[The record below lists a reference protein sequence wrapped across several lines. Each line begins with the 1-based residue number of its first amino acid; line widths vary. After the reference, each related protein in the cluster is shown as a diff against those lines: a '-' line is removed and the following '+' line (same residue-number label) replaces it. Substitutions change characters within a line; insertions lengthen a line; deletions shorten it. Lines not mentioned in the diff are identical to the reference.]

1 MDKNPDK
8 LFKLFSAKTPD
19 EQKKMAMNMLS
30 SMDSKQSDKIK
41 EIMNDQQKIQSILSS
56 PEAQQI
62 LNKLKG
68 NKNG

>member
-1 MDKNPDK
+1 MDKSPDK
-8 LFKLFSAKTPD
+8 ILSLFSAKSPD

-30 SMDSKQSDKIK
+30 SMDSEQSKKIK
-41 EIMNDQQKIQSILSS
+41 EIMSDKEKIQSIISS

-62 LNKLKG
+62 INKLKG